1 MQYKIQPYDHQLK
14 AIEMSKQLK
23 DMALFWE
30 MGTGKTKG
38 MIEIL
43 RHKYTEAGKLLPTLI
58 LAPVVT
64 LENWKRE
71 FLTHST
77 IPESKIFVCSG
88 TGVKRHRQLK
98 DALVS
103 DSIIIINYEALVTM
117 KVFELLMYSKLE
129 IIVMDESHY
138 LKNHKSKRAKRVQT
152 LASSPYMKHRYLL
165 TGTPILNSPMD
176 MFQQYRILDGGETFG
191 KNFYAF
197 RGTYFYDK
205 NANWKG
211 QASFANWQPISS
223 KFPELSEKIYR
234 KASRVTKAECLD
246 LPPLIKQTEYVAMSK
261 DQAKAYKE
269 MKDNY
274 LTFVKD
280 TDKAVLAQ
288 LAVTK
293 LLRLQQIVSGFMVTE
308 EGESLAFDSV
318 PRLDRLRELVE
329 EITPNHKLIIW
340 CSFKKNYEMIATL
353 LEELDIR
360 YVMLTGEQNT
370 KQKQEAIDE
379 FQSEE
384 SNSPRV
390 VIANRR
396 SGGIGVNLTRASYSI
411 VYSRDFNLGDELQSE
426 ARNHR
431 GGSEIHDKIVQLN
444 LCVADTVD
452 EAVLEALNNKQKI
465 SDIIVDLKI

>member
-1 MQYKIQPYDHQLK
+1 MKFKIPPYKHQLH
-14 AIEMSKQLK
+14 AIEMSKQHR

-43 RHKYTEAGKLLPTLI
+43 RNKYTEAGKLLPTLI

-71 FLTHST
+71 FLAHST
-77 IPESKIFVCSG
+77 IPEHKIYVCSG
-88 TGVKRHRQLK
+88 TGVKRLRQLK
-98 DALVS
+98 EALVD

-117 KVFELLMYSKLE
+117 KVFELLAYSR
-129 IIVMDESHY
+129 IGIMIMDESHY
-138 LKNHKSKRAKRVQT
+138 LKNHKSKRAKRVQM
-152 LASSPYMKHRYLL
+152 LAGSTHVHHRYLL

-176 MFQQYRILDGGETFG
+176 VFQQYRILDGGETFG
-191 KNFYAF
+191 KNFFAF
-197 RGTYFYDK
+197 RGTYFFDK
-205 NANWKG
+205 NAGWKG
-211 QASFANWQPISS
+211 QKHFADWQPIRS
-223 KFPELSEKIYR
+223 KFSELSDKIYR
-234 KASRVTKAECLD
+234 KASRVTKEECLD
-246 LPPLIKQTEYVAMSK
+246 LPPLIKKTEYVTMSA

-269 MKDNY
+269 MRDNY
-274 LTFVKD
+274 LTFVKNS
-280 TDKAVLAQ
+280 TKAVLAQ
-288 LAVTK
+288 QAITK

-308 EGESLAFDSV
+308 EGEVLAFDSV
-318 PRLDRLRELVE
+318 PRLDRLKELIE
-329 EITPNHKLIIW
+329 NITPEHKVIIW
-340 CSFKKNYEMIATL
+340 CSFRKNYEMIAAVLTM
-353 LEELDIR
+353 LEIE

-379 FQSEE
+379 FQSNE
-384 SNSPRV
+384 SGSPKV

-431 GGSEIHDKIVQLN
+431 GGSEIHEKIVQLN

-452 EAVLEALNNKQKI
+452 ESILEALNNKQKI

>member
-1 MQYKIQPYDHQLK
+1 
-14 AIEMSKQLK
+14 
-23 DMALFWE
+23 
-30 MGTGKTKG
+30 
-38 MIEIL
+38 
-43 RHKYTEAGKLLPTLI
+43 
-58 LAPVVT
+58 
-64 LENWKRE
+64 
-71 FLTHST
+71 
-77 IPESKIFVCSG
+77 
-88 TGVKRHRQLK
+88 
-98 DALVS
+98 
-103 DSIIIINYEALVTM
+103 
-117 KVFELLMYSKLE
+117 
-129 IIVMDESHY
+129 
-138 LKNHKSKRAKRVQT
+138 
-152 LASSPYMKHRYLL
+152 
-165 TGTPILNSPMD
+165 
-176 MFQQYRILDGGETFG
+176 
-191 KNFYAF
+191 
-197 RGTYFYDK
+197 
-205 NANWKG
+205 
-211 QASFANWQPISS
+211 
-223 KFPELSEKIYR
+223 
-234 KASRVTKAECLD
+234 
-246 LPPLIKQTEYVAMSK
+246 
-261 DQAKAYKE
+261 

-396 SGGIGVNLTRASYSI
+396 SGGIGVNLTAASYSI